1 MEERRSRNFTLM
13 VVPET
18 STGEVKRL
26 RISRRLVYG
35 AGIALGLLTVAGVT
49 SMAAFLVLL
58 NQTRQSAAL
67 KVENERLVA
76 QIVEID
82 TRVEELGGVVDR
94 LDAFGAKLRTMARVS
109 DPARNLA
116 IGPVGVAQ
124 EETTAW
130 AAPVP
135 AERAAVALRRSLLG
149 RGRRAARLV
158 TDRAERT
165 RVEAARVLGSVQ
177 DLSVFLSRRD
187 TILASTPSRR
197 PTQGYVTSGFGM
209 RTDPFT
215 GLPQRHAGIDYSAP
229 IGNPVIATADGRVI
243 YASRRGAYGKM
254 IEVDHGN
261 GIVTSFAHLSRIHVK
276 VGQKVKRGH
285 VIGAVG
291 NSGRS
296 TGPHVHYEVRIKG
309 VAVDPR
315 RFLLE

>member
-1 MEERRSRNFTLM
+1 MEERRSKHITLM

-35 AGIALGLLTVAGVT
+35 VAVAVGVLVVAGVT
-49 SMAAFLVLL
+49 SVAAALVLL
-58 NQTRQSAAL
+58 NETRQSAAL
-67 KVENERLVA
+67 ERENERLIA

-94 LDAFGAKLRTMARVS
+94 LDTFGAKLRTMARVS

-124 EETTAW
+124 EESAEW

-135 AERAAVALRRSLLG
+135 AERAAVALRRNLLG

-158 TDRAERT
+158 TDRTKRT
-165 RVEAARVLGSVQ
+165 RAEAARVLDDVQ
-177 DLSVFLSRRD
+177 DLSVFLSHREA
-187 TILASTPSRR
+187 ILASTPSRR
-197 PTQGYVTSGFGM
+197 PTRGYITSTFGM

-215 GLPQRHAGIDYSAP
+215 GLPQRHAGVDYSAP

-243 YASRRGAYGKM
+243 YATRRGAYGKI
-254 IEVDHGN
+254 IEIDHGN
-261 GIVTSFAHLSRIHVK
+261 GIVTSFGHLSRIHVK

-285 VIGAVG
+285 VVGAVG
-291 NSGRS
+291 TSGRS

-309 VAVDPR
+309 IAVDPQ
-315 RFLLE
+315 RFTLE